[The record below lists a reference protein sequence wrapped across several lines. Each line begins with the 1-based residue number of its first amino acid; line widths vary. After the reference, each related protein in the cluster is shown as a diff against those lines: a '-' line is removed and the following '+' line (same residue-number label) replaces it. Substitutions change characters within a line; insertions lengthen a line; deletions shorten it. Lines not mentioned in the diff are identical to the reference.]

1 MPNIFIGGTSIGGCN
16 DGPGIMTLDNEGK
29 LDGMIAE
36 ALAASAPA
44 PAAPS
49 AAESEGAPPAEAESK
64 DEEAK

>member
-29 LDGMIAE
+29 LDGMIAA
-36 ALAASAPA
+36 ALAASAP
-44 PAAPS
+44 APS
-49 AAESEGAPPAEAESK
+49 AAESEGAPPAGAESK